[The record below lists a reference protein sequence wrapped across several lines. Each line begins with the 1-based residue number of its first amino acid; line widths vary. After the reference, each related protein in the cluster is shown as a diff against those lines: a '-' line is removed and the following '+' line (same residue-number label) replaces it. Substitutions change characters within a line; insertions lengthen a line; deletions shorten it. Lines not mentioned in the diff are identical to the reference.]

1 MSDRIDRAFALARKE
16 KRALFVAYLCA
27 GDPDFATS
35 LEACKRVIAN
45 GVEVLELG
53 VPFSDPLA
61 DGPTNQLAAERALA
75 SGMNQ
80 ARLFELVRELRKVTE
95 IPIVFY
101 TYYNL
106 ILAHGE
112 AEFVKQ
118 AKAAGVD
125 GVLTL
130 DLPPEE
136 AGSLLPLC
144 RAAGLANIFILAPTT
159 PSSRIE
165 LISAQASGFLY
176 YVSRTGVTGTR
187 DSMSADLEEQ
197 LARIRRHTDLPVVV
211 GFGISK
217 PEHVLQVG
225 RVADGVVVG
234 SALVN
239 CFATG
244 EPPAVQLDSVAAKM
258 RYLTGKDAAVV
269 RS

>member
-1 MSDRIDRAFALARKE
+1 MSDRIDRAFALARQE

-53 VPFSDPLA
+53 VPFSDPVA
-61 DGPTNQLAAERALA
+61 DGPTNQFAAERALSA
-75 SGMNQ
+75 GMTQ
-80 ARLFELVRELRKVTE
+80 AKLWELVRELRKVTQ
-95 IPIVFY
+95 IPIVLY

-106 ILAHGE
+106 VLAHGE
-112 AEFVKQ
+112 AEFVR
-118 AKAAGVD
+118 KAVEVGVD

-144 RAAGLANIFILAPTT
+144 REAKLANIFILAPTT
-159 PSSRIE
+159 PPERIRK
-165 LISAQASGFLY
+165 IAQTASGFLY

-187 DSMSADLEEQ
+187 ESMSADLEERMA
-197 LARIRRHTDLPVVV
+197 LIRSCTDLPVVV

-217 PEHVLQVG
+217 PEHVKQVAK
-225 RVADGVVVG
+225 VADGVVVG

-239 CFATG
+239 CFATD
-244 EPPAVQLDSVAAKM
+244 ESAEAQLEAVGAKM
-258 RYLTGKDAAVV
+258 RYLT
-269 RS
+269 SS